1 MKKKHASI
9 LLALIGV
16 LGLGMAAQANSR
28 AAATVTLPF
37 EFVASGKTLPAGTY
51 TLRAVSDDPTEGLIL
66 SSYENHVSVVVHPIE
81 IEKATPEKTNAEK
94 SSVSFQRVGEQ
105 HFLDRIQ
112 TTDTVYNLPVPRAA
126 VLLAA
131 KPSPESSPV
140 SGTSGSN

>member
-1 MKKKHASI
+1 MKKKYAGI

-16 LGLGMAAQANSR
+16 LGLSTAVQANNR

-37 EFVASGKTLPAGTY
+37 EFVANGKTLPAGTY
-51 TLRAVSDDPTEGLIL
+51 TITTLSDDPTEGLIL

-81 IEKATPEKTNAEK
+81 TEKAIPEKTNAEK

-105 HFLDRIQ
+105 RFLDRIQ

-126 VLLAA
+126 TLMAA